1 MACIAMGAFLR
12 LGGFMREVLSS
23 LFLAGMALGL
33 LFQALEIARL
43 RKRLAGLSRIE
54 GKLDLVLEHAG
65 LKYVPYA
72 NLPAPVITALQSGN
86 KIQAIKLYRDATGAG
101 LKEAKDLMEEILATS
116 TAKETIQQGPRK

>member
-12 LGGFMREVLSS
+12 LGGFMREVFSS

-33 LFQALEIARL
+33 LGQALEIARL